1 MRPALFAL
9 LVFMTHCPLAALAA
23 DDAEPLAGVWRG
35 PWYRGMTSGL
45 MTLEI
50 ARGATG
56 RIALTNLEAFGDS
69 PAPLTRTQVHGDGLE
84 FSAIGANGRDFTG
97 QATKTADGRTL
108 RGTARYEG
116 FQFKFDLR
124 RSE

>member
-1 MRPALFAL
+1 MRRVLFAL
-9 LVFMTHCPLAALAA
+9 LVFMTAGPLAA
-23 DDAEPLAGVWRG
+23 DDAEPLAGLWCG
-35 PWYRGMTSGL
+35 PWYRGMTSGV

-50 ARGATG
+50 ARDATG

-69 PAPLTRTQVHGDGLE
+69 PAPLVKTHVHGDGLE

-97 QATKTADGRTL
+97 RATKTRDGRTL

-116 FQFKFDLR
+116 FQYKFDLR
-124 RSE
+124 RCE